1 MSAITFGHHKLHNRY
16 CFKGVLHLV
25 SPLRISSGLASH
37 ETDAP
42 LMQTI
47 DGVPYIPGSSMRGAI
62 RSEIER
68 ILAAVD
74 STVTG
79 LTSCTLFTKDD
90 SESACISSSKQKQE
104 ALVTLSKSENGEAK
118 ALKKTEEG
126 LCDVCKLFGSTVFA
140 SRLIIEDS
148 LPLDNKNPADK
159 RVIRDSV
166 GIDRDTGTAADGAK
180 FDFEVLETGPEFCFR
195 MQVENV
201 TDKDKKLLQLVLSL
215 LQQQGLHVGGKRA
228 AGLGRIKLQEDS
240 LSVTGF
246 ANPQGLWDAMMN
258 GKDLH
263 QPLAWTE
270 EQPC

>member
-42 LMQTI
+42 LMQTL

-79 LTSCTLFTKDD
+79 LTSCTLFIKDN
-90 SESACISSSKQKQE
+90 SANPCISSNRSLQE
-104 ALVTLSKSENGEAK
+104 KLVEADEKTALEMAENN
-118 ALKKTEEG
+118 